1 MACLCD
7 GAKVLEA
14 EGSTVAEVMVDLRR
28 RYPAVGRRLCDEV
41 GTPSAFIQVYL
52 EDEVEIRQLQ
62 GPQTPVESVLTL
74 HVLAGAAGG

>member
-28 RYPAVGRRLCDEV
+28 RYPAVGGRLCDEA
-41 GTPSAFIQVYL
+41 GTPSAFVQVYL
-52 EDEVEIRQLQ
+52 EDEIEIKQLQ
-62 GPQTPVESVLTL
+62 GPQTPVESVLRL